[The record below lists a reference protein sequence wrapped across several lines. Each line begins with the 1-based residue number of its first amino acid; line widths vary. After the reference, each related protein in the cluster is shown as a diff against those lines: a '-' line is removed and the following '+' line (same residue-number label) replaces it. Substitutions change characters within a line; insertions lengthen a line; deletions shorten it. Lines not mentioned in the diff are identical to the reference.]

1 MTETSACRQFV
12 IPFRSKCVMQLDVQ
26 VQITFE
32 RCGLRVNDPYRK
44 GIIKTNED
52 RPGAAGNIGLLG

>member
-1 MTETSACRQFV
+1 
-12 IPFRSKCVMQLDVQ
+12 MQLEVQ
-26 VQITFE
+26 VQIPFG
-32 RCGLRVNDPYRK
+32 RCGLRVNDSDQK